1 MAITVSKSL
10 DDCQDFFWSSVKKFV
25 DLSYDEPMTPTATTA
40 RRTRE
45 EKVDAR
51 RDQLA
56 ESALVT
62 LGDLGYARTSLR
74 EIAQNSPFSH
84 GVVHYYFENKIELIT
99 YCVRYYK
106 AQCATRYDELV
117 ETSTTA
123 DELRERFADKLVET
137 LTDEPHMHRL
147 WYDLRT
153 QSMFEEALREAVLE
167 IDHLL
172 EQMIWRVISRFAE
185 LAGATPVLDSATTY
199 ALLDGV
205 FEKALL
211 EHLTGTGTALPS
223 LRERALTLL
232 PSLIAT

>member
-1 MAITVSKSL
+1 MTITMARSL
-10 DDCQDFFWSSVKKFV
+10 DECQEFLWTSVKKSRM
-25 DLSYDEPMTPTATTA
+25 LAYDESMTPTATTA
-40 RRTRE
+40 RLTRE

-62 LGDLGYARTSLR
+62 LGELGYARTSLR

-84 GVVHYYFENKIELIT
+84 GVVHYYFDNKVELIT

-106 AQCATRYDELV
+106 AQCVTRYDELV
-117 ETSTTA
+117 ATSTTA
-123 DELRERFADKLVET
+123 DELRHRFADKLVET
-137 LTDEPHMHRL
+137 VTAEPHMHRL

-153 QSMFEEALREAVLE
+153 QAMFEEALREAVLE
-167 IDHLL
+167 IDRSL
-172 EQMIWRVISRFAE
+172 EAMIWRVISTYAE
-185 LAGATPVLDSATTY
+185 LAGAAPRLDPATTY

-211 EHLTGTGTALPS
+211 EHLTGTESALES
-223 LRERALTLL
+223 LHDRATTLL
-232 PSLIAT
+232 PSLIG